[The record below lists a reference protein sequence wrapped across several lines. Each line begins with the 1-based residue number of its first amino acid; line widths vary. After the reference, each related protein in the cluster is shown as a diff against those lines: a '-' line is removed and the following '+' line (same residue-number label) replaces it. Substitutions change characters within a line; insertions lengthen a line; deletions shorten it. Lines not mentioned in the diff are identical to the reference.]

1 MRQEK
6 EFKNPDIK
14 ELEERYGSLY
24 KKNNDD
30 IRSEFYRDYT
40 RILHSEAY
48 RRLKHKTQV
57 FFNADNDHI
66 CTRIEHVSHV
76 DSVSY
81 SIAKGLKLDT
91 ELTKA
96 IAIGHDLGHAPF
108 GHQGETV
115 IDDILNKY
123 LSLEAKSVLKNE
135 QNGKLFWHERN
146 GLRFVDKI
154 ELLPDPKGVKRNM
167 MLTYAVRDGIISHC
181 GEVNQKAIKP
191 RKEKIDL
198 WDSFLSPGQYNP
210 YTWEGCVVKLSDK
223 IAYLGRDI
231 EDAIKLGFLKAE
243 GLDELKRIAEQFMGI
258 ETVNTTALMHT
269 LIMDVINESTPEKG
283 ITLSQE
289 KNELLDTV
297 NKFNYMYIYKNPKLD
312 VYKQY
317 SEMVLSKVFDFYMS
331 MYDGAKTLL
340 RLDNSNRDYPKL
352 TKYFKDWLAIYSE
365 LGEKQ
370 GDSYDNYLIYGD
382 LSNRDDYVWAI
393 ADFISGMTDSF
404 AISLFKELI
413 TFE

>member
-1 MRQEK
+1 MCAKPKYENPKK
-6 EFKNPDIK
+6 E
-14 ELEERYGSLY
+14 ELEERYGELY
-24 KKNNDD
+24 KKDKSD
-30 IRSEFYRDYT
+30 VRSEFYRDYT

-57 FFNADNDHI
+57 FFNVDNDHI

-81 SIAKGLKLDT
+81 SIAKGLGLDT

-115 IDDILNKY
+115 IDSILKEKLSGESLTVLNNKPN
-123 LSLEAKSVLKNE
+123 AKI
-135 QNGKLFWHERN
+135 FWHERN

-154 ELLPDPKGVKRNM
+154 ELLPDPKGIKRNM
-167 MLTYAVRDGIISHC
+167 NLTYAVRDGIISHC
-181 GEVNQKAIKP
+181 GEVDENGIKP
-191 RKEKIDL
+191 RTEKIDL
-198 WDSFLSPGQYNP
+198 WDSFLSPGQYQP
-210 YTWEGCVVKLSDK
+210 FTWEGCVVKLSDK

-231 EDAIKLGFLKAE
+231 EDAIKLGFLKDD
-243 GLDELKRIAEQFMGI
+243 GLNELKKIAEQFMGI

-269 LIMDVINESTPEKG
+269 LIMDVIKESSPEKG
-283 ITLSQE
+283 ISLSKE

-297 NKFNYMYIYKNPKLD
+297 KDFNYKYIYANPKFD

-317 SEMVLSKVFDFYMS
+317 SKMVLEKLFEFYIS
-331 MYDGAKTLL
+331 MYDGTETLKK
-340 RLDNSNRDYPKL
+340 LDNTKEYSRL
-352 TKYFKDWLAIYSE
+352 TRFFKEWIEVYSE
-365 LGEKQ
+365 LGDKKD
-370 GDSYDNYLIYGD
+370 GVYDNTLIYGD
-382 LSNRDDYVWAI
+382 LSNKDDYVWAI

>member
-1 MRQEK
+1 M
-6 EFKNPDIK
+6 
-14 ELEERYGSLY
+14 
-24 KKNNDD
+24 
-30 IRSEFYRDYT
+30 
-40 RILHSEAY
+40 
-48 RRLKHKTQV
+48 
-57 FFNADNDHI
+57 
-66 CTRIEHVSHV
+66 
-76 DSVSY
+76 
-81 SIAKGLKLDT
+81 
-91 ELTKA
+91 
-96 IAIGHDLGHAPF
+96 
-108 GHQGETV
+108 
-115 IDDILNKY
+115 
-123 LSLEAKSVLKNE
+123 
-135 QNGKLFWHERN
+135 
-146 GLRFVDKI
+146 
-154 ELLPDPKGVKRNM
+154 
-167 MLTYAVRDGIISHC
+167 
-181 GEVNQKAIKP
+181 
-191 RKEKIDL
+191 
-198 WDSFLSPGQYNP
+198 
-210 YTWEGCVVKLSDK
+210 KLSDK